1 MGIRAVSFDLG
12 HTLVFPRYEVYQELL
27 SDNGVRVGKA
37 DMVAMESRLRPW
49 FDARITADGSLKEAI
64 WTDYY
69 HRFFGGL
76 GAANEDI
83 VPMLY
88 ALMDR
93 HKEGIGI
100 FSVPLEGAHELL
112 LDLRQLGLIVACVSN
127 NDGRLEAAVA
137 QLGWSDCFDLLV
149 DSQTIG
155 FSKPDPRIFEHALSQ
170 LGLEPDEL
178 LHVGDYHSMDVVG
191 ARNAGVIGILFDP
204 EGAYEEIDCPV
215 IGDMSEVKSHL

>member
-27 SDNGVRVGKA
+27 SNSGVTVGRT
-37 DMVAMESRLRPW
+37 DLVAMESRLRPW
-49 FDARITADGSLKEAI
+49 FDERIAADGGLKEAI

-76 GAANEDI
+76 GAPDEDTI
-83 VPMLY
+83 PMLHT
-88 ALMDR
+88 LMDR
-93 HKEGIGI
+93 HMEGIGI
-100 FSVPLEGAHELL
+100 FSVPLEGAREVLV
-112 LDLRQLGLIVACVSN
+112 DLRKQGLLVACVSN

-155 FSKPDPRIFEHALSQ
+155 FSKPDPRIFKYALNRMD
-170 LGLEPDEL
+170 LEPDEL
-178 LHVGDYHSMDVVG
+178 AHVGDYYSVDVVG
-191 ARNAGVIGILFDP
+191 ARNAGVKGILFDP
-204 EGAYEEIDCPV
+204 EGAYQEIDCPV
-215 IGDMSEVKSHL
+215 ISDMHEVKLLL